1 MKKMVK
7 KVTNKCCYQVVFCVK
22 YKKEVLVDEVKETLE
37 KTLMVIQKQLD
48 IQLLDLNIQPYYVKL
63 LIETNDKVAIGK
75 VVYQIKRLSSG
86 ILKDFFPH
94 LKSKIPNLWTSE
106 SFVKTIGQED
116 EFEIEIFLSQ
126 QKTRKDERNEKTNNN

>member
-1 MKKMVK
+1 MVK